1 MRRPLP
7 MSFRVTGFRDEA
19 KVLLDNMKNM
29 HLKDIESLTLQNGKV
44 VTPAEPID
52 WYPDGLAWRTN
63 LRFVLYLFNDLL
75 KET

>member
-1 MRRPLP
+1 MI
-7 MSFRVTGFRDEA
+7 

-44 VTPAEPID
+44 VTPAEPIE

-63 LRFVLYLFNDLL
+63 LRFVQTVLIAN
-75 KET
+75 